1 MKYKVWPVFKHN
13 SLRKLCS
20 KVKWKPNNVLS
31 GRFISYKINNK
42 WHYHHSIKQTSH
54 KNIKK
59 YQLGDKLTQY
69 QTLWTNIMRIVWQ
82 TVRRIPKKFWINN
95 TILTMELRSFQYT
108 ACMWWIMVLSVFF
121 FLFFFFV
128 LFFFCY
134 LSMKSKNNLPLKFS
148 LKIFFQI
155 IIIWD
160 KGWKREHFN

>member
-1 MKYKVWPVFKHN
+1 MQQ
-13 SLRKLCS
+13 S
-20 KVKWKPNNVLS
+20 KVKTKQC
-31 GRFISYKINNK
+31 IK
-42 WHYHHSIKQTSH
+42 WLFDVIQHWQQVTLTSQH
-54 KNIKK
+54 QADKWWEYKK
-59 YQLGDKLTQY
+59 YHLGDKLTQY

-121 FLFFFFV
+121 F
-128 LFFFCY
+128 FCY
-134 LSMKSKNNLPLKFS
+134 LSMKSKNNLPFKFP

-160 KGWKREHFN
+160 KGWKR

>member
-1 MKYKVWPVFKHN
+1 MTSIKHN

-20 KVKWKPNNVLS
+20 KVKWQPNNVLS
-31 GRFISYKINNK
+31 GRFISYNINNK
-42 WHYHHSIKQTSH
+42 SHYHHSIKQTSH

-121 FLFFFFV
+121 FFCFCFFCF
-128 LFFFCY
+128 FFFCY
-134 LSMKSKNNLPLKFS
+134 LSMKSKNNLPLKFP

>member
-1 MKYKVWPVFKHN
+1 MKTDVMKCKVWPVFKHN

-20 KVKWKPNNVLS
+20 KVKWKSNNVLN
-31 GRFISYKINNK
+31 GCLISYNINNK
-42 WHYHHSIKQTSH
+42 SHYHHSIKQTSH

-82 TVRRIPKKFWINN
+82 TVRRIPEKFWINN
-95 TILTMELRSFQYT
+95 TILIMELRSFWHLMNYGSY
-108 ACMWWIMVLSVFF
+108 C
-121 FLFFFFV
+121 
-128 LFFFCY
+128 FFFCY
-134 LSMKSKNNLPLKFS
+134 LSMKSKNNLPLKFP

>member
-1 MKYKVWPVFKHN
+1 MKTDVMKYKVWPEFKHN

-31 GRFISYKINNK
+31 GRFSSYKINNK

-82 TVRRIPKKFWINN
+82 TVRRIPEKFWINN
-95 TILTMELRSFQYT
+95 TILTMELRSFWHLMNYGSY
-108 ACMWWIMVLSVFF
+108 CFFSVFF
-121 FLFFFFV
+121 
-128 LFFFCY
+128 
-134 LSMKSKNNLPLKFS
+134 P
-148 LKIFFQI
+148 
-155 IIIWD
+155 
-160 KGWKREHFN
+160 WKTK

>member
-1 MKYKVWPVFKHN
+1 MKTDVMKYKVWPVFKHN

-31 GRFISYKINNK
+31 GRFSSYKINNK

-82 TVRRIPKKFWINN
+82 TVRRIPEKFWINN
-95 TILTMELRSFQYT
+95 TILTMELRSFWHLMNYGSY
-108 ACMWWIMVLSVFF
+108 CFFSVFF
-121 FLFFFFV
+121 
-128 LFFFCY
+128 
-134 LSMKSKNNLPLKFS
+134 P
-148 LKIFFQI
+148 
-155 IIIWD
+155 
-160 KGWKREHFN
+160 WKTK

>member
-1 MKYKVWPVFKHN
+1 MKTDVMKYKVWPEFKHN

-82 TVRRIPKKFWINN
+82 TIRRIPKKFWINN

-121 FLFFFFV
+121 FFFFF
-128 LFFFCY
+128 FMFPWKAKIIF
-134 LSMKSKNNLPLKFS
+134 PLNFLWKFS
-148 LKIFFQI
+148 SRLL
-155 IIIWD
+155 
-160 KGWKREHFN
+160 